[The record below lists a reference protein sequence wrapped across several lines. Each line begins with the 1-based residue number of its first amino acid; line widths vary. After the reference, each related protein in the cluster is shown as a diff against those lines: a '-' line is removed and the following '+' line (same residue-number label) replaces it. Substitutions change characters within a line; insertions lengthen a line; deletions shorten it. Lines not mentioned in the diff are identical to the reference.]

1 MVSFHPKSNAK
12 QLAEVGNPVS
22 QNVFA
27 NDNKFL

>member
-1 MVSFHPKSNAK
+1 MVSFHPKSNTK
-12 QLAEVGNPVS
+12 QLAEAGNAVS